1 MVASC
6 VMTFEARDS
15 AAKVV
20 PARFKM
26 GGSGSGTRSGR
37 SSGRRT
43 TSKHVFRKISS
54 FSLLNT
60 VYRELVSC
68 DECSYVV
75 LLLLTKKETSFEIIS
90 FSL

>member
-26 GGSGSGTRSGR
+26 GANGGSSSGRQSGR

-60 VYRELVSC
+60 L
-68 DECSYVV
+68 
-75 LLLLTKKETSFEIIS
+75 
-90 FSL
+90 